1 MKGTILE
8 KIIDIKRGRVR
19 TLKQHANIPKLMA
32 DARAARAK
40 AGEHR
45 FRNALSDLA
54 RINLI
59 AEFKRASPSKGV
71 INDRLDPIPAAVSYK
86 NGGACAISV
95 LTEEDFFYGSLDDL
109 RVIRDTVDL
118 PILRKDFFIDEFQIY
133 EAAEAGADAILLIVA
148 VLTEGKLMN
157 FLQLAQDGL
166 GMDALVE
173 VHTWSEMEMAK
184 RIGANIIGVNNRDLR
199 SFTVDREL
207 AIRLRP
213 SIPADRIVVAESG
226 IRNGADIAR
235 LRDAGVDAI
244 LVGETLMRAHDP
256 AAVLRG
262 LLAG

>member
-19 TLKQHANIPKLMA
+19 TLKQRANIPKLMA
-32 DARAARAK
+32 DARSVRAK

-109 RVIRDTVDL
+109 RVIKNTVDL

-148 VLTEGKLMN
+148 ALTEGKLMN

-184 RIGANIIGVNNRDLR
+184 RIGANIIGVNNRDLKTFKV
-199 SFTVDREL
+199 SLDVSREL
-207 AIRLRP
+207 IQQK
-213 SIPADRIVVAESG
+213 PANALMIAESG
-226 IRNGADIAR
+226 ISTKDEIVE
-235 LRDAGVDAI
+235 LRTLGFDGF
-244 LVGETLMRAHDP
+244 LVGETLMRAGD
-256 AAVLRG
+256 AKETLEALM
-262 LLAG
+262 

>member
-184 RIGANIIGVNNRDLR
+184 RVGANIIGVNNRDLKTFKVSLDVSR
-199 SFTVDREL
+199 DL
-207 AIRLRP
+207 IQQK
-213 SIPADRIVVAESG
+213 PANALMIAESG
-226 IRNGADIAR
+226 ISTRDEIVE
-235 LRDAGVDAI
+235 LRTLGFDGF
-244 LVGETLMRAHDP
+244 LVGETLMRAGD
-256 AAVLRG
+256 AKETLEALI
-262 LLAG
+262 

>member
-19 TLKQHANIPKLMA
+19 TLKQRANIPKLMA
-32 DARAARAK
+32 DARSVRAK

-109 RVIRDTVDL
+109 RVIKNTVDL

-133 EAAEAGADAILLIVA
+133 EAAEAGADAVLLIVA
-148 VLTEGKLMN
+148 ALAEGKLMS

-184 RIGANIIGVNNRDLR
+184 RIGANIIGVNNRDLKTFKV
-199 SFTVDREL
+199 SLDVSREL
-207 AIRLRP
+207 IQQK
-213 SIPADRIVVAESG
+213 PANALMIAESG
-226 IRNGADIAR
+226 ISTKDEIVE
-235 LRDAGVDAI
+235 LRTLGFDGF
-244 LVGETLMRAHDP
+244 LVRETLMRAGD
-256 AAVLRG
+256 AKETLEALM
-262 LLAG
+262 

>member
-109 RVIRDTVDL
+109 RVIKNTVDL

-184 RIGANIIGVNNRDLR
+184 RVGANIIGVNNRDLKTFNVSLDVSR
-199 SFTVDREL
+199 DL
-207 AIRLRP
+207 IQQK
-213 SIPADRIVVAESG
+213 PANALMIAESG
-226 IRNGADIAR
+226 ISTRDEIVE
-235 LRDAGVDAI
+235 LRTLGFDGF
-244 LVGETLMRAHDP
+244 LVGETLMRAGD
-256 AAVLRG
+256 AKETLEALI
-262 LLAG
+262 

>member
-184 RIGANIIGVNNRDLR
+184 RIGANIIGVNNRDLKTFKV
-199 SFTVDREL
+199 SLDVSREL
-207 AIRLRP
+207 IQQK
-213 SIPADRIVVAESG
+213 PANALMIAESG
-226 IRNGADIAR
+226 ISTKDEIVE
-235 LRDAGVDAI
+235 LRTLGFDGF
-244 LVGETLMRAHDP
+244 LVGETLMRAGD
-256 AAVLRG
+256 AKETLEALM
-262 LLAG
+262 

>member
-184 RIGANIIGVNNRDLR
+184 RVGANIIGVNNRDLKTFNVSLDVSR
-199 SFTVDREL
+199 DL
-207 AIRLRP
+207 IQQK
-213 SIPADRIVVAESG
+213 PANALMIAESG
-226 IRNGADIAR
+226 ISTRDEIVE
-235 LRDAGVDAI
+235 LRTLGFDGF
-244 LVGETLMRAHDP
+244 LVGETLMRAGD
-256 AAVLRG
+256 AKETLEALT
-262 LLAG
+262 

>member
-148 VLTEGKLMN
+148 ALTEGKLMN

-184 RIGANIIGVNNRDLR
+184 RVGANIIGVNNRDLKTFKV
-199 SFTVDREL
+199 SLDVSREL
-207 AIRLRP
+207 IQQK
-213 SIPADRIVVAESG
+213 PANALMIAESG
-226 IRNGADIAR
+226 ISTKDEIVE
-235 LRDAGVDAI
+235 LRTLGFDGF
-244 LVGETLMRAHDP
+244 LVGETLMRAGD
-256 AAVLRG
+256 AKETLEALM
-262 LLAG
+262 

>member
-109 RVIRDTVDL
+109 RVIKNTVDL

-148 VLTEGKLMN
+148 ALTEGKLMN

-184 RIGANIIGVNNRDLR
+184 RIGANIIGVNNRDLKTFKV
-199 SFTVDREL
+199 SLDVSREL
-207 AIRLRP
+207 IQQK
-213 SIPADRIVVAESG
+213 PANALMIAESG
-226 IRNGADIAR
+226 ISTKDEIVE
-235 LRDAGVDAI
+235 LRTLGFDGF
-244 LVGETLMRAHDP
+244 LVGETLMRAGD
-256 AAVLRG
+256 AKETLEALM
-262 LLAG
+262 

>member
-109 RVIRDTVDL
+109 RVIKNTVDL

-133 EAAEAGADAILLIVA
+133 EAAEAGADAVLLIVA
-148 VLTEGKLMN
+148 ALAEGKLMN

-184 RIGANIIGVNNRDLR
+184 RIGANIIGVNNRDLKTFKV
-199 SFTVDREL
+199 SLDVSREL
-207 AIRLRP
+207 IQQK
-213 SIPADRIVVAESG
+213 PANALMIAESG
-226 IRNGADIAR
+226 ISTKDEIVE
-235 LRDAGVDAI
+235 LRTLGFDGF
-244 LVGETLMRAHDP
+244 LVGETLMRAGD
-256 AAVLRG
+256 AKETLEALM
-262 LLAG
+262 

>member
-109 RVIRDTVDL
+109 RVIKNTVDL

-148 VLTEGKLMN
+148 ALAEGKLMN

-184 RIGANIIGVNNRDLR
+184 RVGANIIGVNNRDLKTFNVSLDVSR
-199 SFTVDREL
+199 DL
-207 AIRLRP
+207 IQQK
-213 SIPADRIVVAESG
+213 PANALMIAESG
-226 IRNGADIAR
+226 ISTRDEIVE
-235 LRDAGVDAI
+235 LRTLGFDGF
-244 LVGETLMRAHDP
+244 LVGETLMRAGD
-256 AAVLRG
+256 AKETLEALI
-262 LLAG
+262 

>member
-19 TLKQHANIPKLMA
+19 TLKQRANIPKLMA
-32 DARAARAK
+32 DARAVRAK

-184 RIGANIIGVNNRDLR
+184 RVGANIIGVNNRDLKTFNVSLDVSR
-199 SFTVDREL
+199 DL
-207 AIRLRP
+207 IQQK
-213 SIPADRIVVAESG
+213 PANALMIAESG
-226 IRNGADIAR
+226 ISTRDEIVE
-235 LRDAGVDAI
+235 LRTLGFDGF
-244 LVGETLMRAHDP
+244 LVGETLMRAGD
-256 AAVLRG
+256 AKETLEALT
-262 LLAG
+262 

>member
-109 RVIRDTVDL
+109 RVIKNTVDL

-148 VLTEGKLMN
+148 ALAEGKLMN

-184 RIGANIIGVNNRDLR
+184 RIGANIIGVNNRDLKTFKV
-199 SFTVDREL
+199 SLDVSREL
-207 AIRLRP
+207 IQQK
-213 SIPADRIVVAESG
+213 PANALMIAESG
-226 IRNGADIAR
+226 ISTKDEIVE
-235 LRDAGVDAI
+235 LRTLGFDGF
-244 LVGETLMRAHDP
+244 LVGETLMRAGD
-256 AAVLRG
+256 AKETLEALM
-262 LLAG
+262 

>member
-184 RIGANIIGVNNRDLR
+184 RVGANIIGVNNRDLKTFNVSLDVSR
-199 SFTVDREL
+199 DL
-207 AIRLRP
+207 IQQK
-213 SIPADRIVVAESG
+213 PANALMIAESG
-226 IRNGADIAR
+226 ISTRDEIVE
-235 LRDAGVDAI
+235 LRTLGFDGF
-244 LVGETLMRAHDP
+244 LVGETLMRAGD
-256 AAVLRG
+256 AKETLDALI
-262 LLAG
+262 

>member
-184 RIGANIIGVNNRDLR
+184 RVGANIIGVNNRDLKTFNVSLDVSR
-199 SFTVDREL
+199 DL
-207 AIRLRP
+207 IQQK
-213 SIPADRIVVAESG
+213 PANALMIAESG
-226 IRNGADIAR
+226 ISTRDEIVE
-235 LRDAGVDAI
+235 LRTLGFDGF
-244 LVGETLMRAHDP
+244 LVGETLMRAGD
-256 AAVLRG
+256 AKETLEALI
-262 LLAG
+262 